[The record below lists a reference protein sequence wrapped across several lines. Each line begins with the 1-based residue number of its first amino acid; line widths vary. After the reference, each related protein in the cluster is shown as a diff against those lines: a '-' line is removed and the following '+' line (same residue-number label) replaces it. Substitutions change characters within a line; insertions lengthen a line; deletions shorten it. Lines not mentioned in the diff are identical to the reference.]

1 MDFLWD
7 KITEWLKEMLIGGIV
22 SNLSGMFDATNQ
34 KVAEISGQVGLSP
47 QAWNGSIFNMIQN
60 LSETVIVPI
69 AGAILAFVMT
79 LELIQLITDKNNL
92 NDMDTWIFFKWA
104 FKSAA
109 AVLIVTNTW
118 TIVMGVFDAAQSVV
132 ASASGLIIGDTS
144 INISSVMVGIEDRL
158 MEMELGPLFGLWF
171 QSLFVGI
178 TMWALTICIFIITFG
193 RMIEIYLVTSVAP
206 IPMATM
212 MGKEWGGIIPTSF
225 RFIVRSEKQKQF
237 DILRELM
244 RREDVAEVVNACDA
258 GREGEL
264 IFRTVYCLAGCS
276 KPILR
281 LWISSMED
289 DAIRSGFQQLRS
301 GRDYDGL
308 HQSALCRAKADWL
321 VGINATRYFSLT
333 YGRTLNIGRVM
344 SPTLALLVQRE
355 AEISAFAAEPFY
367 TVQLDCGFPATTG
380 RMKDRKD
387 ADAIANACKGK
398 TATVKS
404 AEHKEKSEKAPALYD
419 LTSLQRD
426 ANRVLGYTSQQTLDY
441 LQALYEKKF
450 CTYPRT
456 DSRFLTDDMEGS
468 VPGLVAA
475 AAAVCG
481 MEKPPTICAKQVC
494 SSKKVTDHH
503 AIVPTISAEKVDIA
517 SLPLGEREVLK
528 LAARGLLRAVDEPHR
543 YAETVITVDCA
554 GQSFTAKGKTVLAPG
569 WKRYEQEQAEAAPA
583 LPVVTENQTLSVSAT
598 SVKTGKT
605 TPPKH
610 FTEDTLLAAM
620 ENAGK
625 EDMPDDAERKG
636 IGTPATRS
644 GIIEKLVSS
653 GFVERRK
660 SKKITNLLPTST
672 GTALITVLPE
682 QLQSPQL
689 TAEWEHRLKEIERGE
704 IAPDSFMDGIAAMLN
719 ELVQTY
725 KPIPGAEVLFP
736 SGREVVGKCPRCGA
750 EVTESQKGFFCEN
763 RSCAFVLWK
772 NSRFFA
778 AKKKALTKSLAA
790 ALLKNGRAP
799 LKGCYSEKTGKTYD
813 ASVLLED
820 DGQRTGY
827 KMVFDNG

>member
-1 MDFLWD
+1 MRLVIAE
-7 KITEWLKEMLIGGIV
+7 KP
-22 SNLSGMFDATNQ
+22 S
-34 KVAEISGQVGLSP
+34 VAQ
-47 QAWNGSIFNMIQN
+47 SI
-60 LSETVIVPI
+60 
-69 AGAILAFVMT
+69 
-79 LELIQLITDKNNL
+79 
-92 NDMDTWIFFKWA
+92 
-104 FKSAA
+104 A
-109 AVLIVTNTW
+109 AVLGAKSRHDGYLEGGGYIVSW
-118 TIVMGVFDAAQSVV
+118 CFGHLAELADAAVYN
-132 ASASGLIIGDTS
+132 ADDAKWTLA
-144 INISSVMVGIEDRL
+144 
-158 MEMELGPLFGLWF
+158 
-171 QSLFVGI
+171 
-178 TMWALTICIFIITFG
+178 AL
-193 RMIEIYLVTSVAP
+193 P
-206 IPMATM
+206 
-212 MGKEWGGIIPTSF
+212 IIPTSF

-244 RREDVAEVVNACDA
+244 RRENVAEVVNACDA

-289 DAIRSGFQQLRS
+289 DAIRSGFQQLKS

-355 AEISAFAAEPFY
+355 AEISAFVAEPFY
-367 TVQLDCGFPATTG
+367 TVQLDCGFPAATD

-398 TATVKS
+398 TVTVKS
-404 AEHKEKSEKAPALYD
+404 VERKEKSEKAPALYD

-441 LQALYEKKF
+441 LQALYEKKL

-456 DSRFLTDDMEGS
+456 DSRYLTDDMEGS

-503 AIVPTISAEKVDIA
+503 AIVPTISAEKVDMA

-528 LAARGLLRAVDEPHR
+528 LAAKGLLRAVDEPHR
-543 YAETVITVDCA
+543 YAETVITLECA
-554 GQSFTAKGKTVLAPG
+554 GRSFTAKGKTVLAPG

-583 LPVVTENQTLSVSAT
+583 LPVVTEQQTLSVSAA

-610 FTEDTLLAAM
+610 FTDVIFC
-620 ENAGK
+620 
-625 EDMPDDAERKG
+625 ERKEWIG
-636 IGTPATRS
+636 IEERS
-644 GIIEKLVSS
+644 S
-653 GFVERRK
+653 
-660 SKKITNLLPTST
+660 
-672 GTALITVLPE
+672 A
-682 QLQSPQL
+682 
-689 TAEWEHRLKEIERGE
+689 
-704 IAPDSFMDGIAAMLN
+704 
-719 ELVQTY
+719 
-725 KPIPGAEVLFP
+725 
-736 SGREVVGKCPRCGA
+736 
-750 EVTESQKGFFCEN
+750 
-763 RSCAFVLWK
+763 
-772 NSRFFA
+772 
-778 AKKKALTKSLAA
+778 
-790 ALLKNGRAP
+790 
-799 LKGCYSEKTGKTYD
+799 
-813 ASVLLED
+813 
-820 DGQRTGY
+820 
-827 KMVFDNG
+827 